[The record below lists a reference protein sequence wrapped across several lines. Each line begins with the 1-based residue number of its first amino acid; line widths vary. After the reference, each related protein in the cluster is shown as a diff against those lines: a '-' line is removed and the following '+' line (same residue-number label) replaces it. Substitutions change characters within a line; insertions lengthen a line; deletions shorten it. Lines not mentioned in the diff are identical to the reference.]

1 MVLELKMIAVCAAV
15 RIIDPD
21 YRIKADDL
29 GFIGGDFGGLL
40 LARSSNL
47 DSPLNYR
54 RRLFERLVAVF
65 LLGCCSE

>member
-1 MVLELKMIAVCAAV
+1 MVLELKTIAVCAAAQ
-15 RIIDPD
+15 IIGTD
-21 YRIKADDL
+21 YEITADDQ
-29 GFIGGDFGGLL
+29 GFIGGDYDGLL

-54 RRLFERLVAVF
+54 RRLFGRLVAVF